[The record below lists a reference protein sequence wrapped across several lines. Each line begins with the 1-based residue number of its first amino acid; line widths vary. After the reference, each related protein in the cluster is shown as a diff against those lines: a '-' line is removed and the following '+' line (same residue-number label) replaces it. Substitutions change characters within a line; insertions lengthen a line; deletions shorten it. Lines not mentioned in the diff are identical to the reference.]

1 MNLRRKRL
9 RLMRDTQWRGYART
23 ATGNPIL
30 LSQVRSM
37 ANLSVLGNSAQSG
50 TPSPDNPVEVVG
62 SGERTGNLFD
72 ISQITSKNGGYVD
85 NNKIYIKNYSFT
97 SGISPQKFLE
107 MTGLQ
112 IGDTFTCR
120 AQYTQMQD
128 YSSGARYVN
137 FIPKR
142 SGLIGLTLFDYS
154 SSSDKNNGFRVSTI
168 PSDFNNDNYYGLYFY
183 GGNISTP
190 VESEIRATW
199 NNFAIYKGAYD
210 TETLPPYEPYGYK
223 VAVQAS
229 GRNLFNINSII
240 SNNNITNN
248 GNEIV
253 INAKRVY
260 SDLKPSEFMEM
271 TGLKPGDK
279 FTSRCK
285 TNVTAGTDGSAC
297 RIIFINNSSGAAVY
311 IFYGYSVK
319 TISIPADFSD
329 NGYSTLVFD
338 GVENG
343 DSTFANLMV
352 FKGAYTADTLPPYE
366 SYKPPQTFNVYM
378 SKPLHGVGDAH
389 DTVLLNFDNKTAK
402 LYQKTNIKQYTS
414 AVKNREICGD
424 CCLYYLDADTDK
436 KQMIQCKCNLFES
449 TYAMTEDINSVF
461 LSQYDAH
468 PTLLISIEKN
478 IIGYDDTT
486 DDINSGRIKLN
497 NWLLQK
503 QMEGTPLTVTYAL
516 ADDYITTT
524 DITALQQWDALPNL
538 KGTWILT
545 AIGETEPTLTAEYYS
560 NERSTE

>member
-23 ATGNPIL
+23 ATGNPIP

-128 YSSGARYVN
+128 YSSGARYVD
-137 FIPKR
+137 FITKR

-229 GRNLFNINSII
+229 GSNLYDNKEPKTLNI
-240 SNNNITNN
+240 
-248 GNEIV
+248 
-253 INAKRVY
+253 
-260 SDLKPSEFMEM
+260 
-271 TGLKPGDK
+271 
-279 FTSRCK
+279 
-285 TNVTAGTDGSAC
+285 
-297 RIIFINNSSGAAVY
+297 
-311 IFYGYSVK
+311 
-319 TISIPADFSD
+319 
-329 NGYSTLVFD
+329 
-338 GVENG
+338 
-343 DSTFANLMV
+343 
-352 FKGAYTADTLPPYE
+352 YT
-366 SYKPPQTFNVYM
+366 PQ
-378 SKPLHGVGDAH
+378 PLHGVGTAQDSVVIDFDHKKSELVQEVSCGKFNGEEDWYITSEAT
-389 DTVLLNFDNKTAK
+389 DISKYYISTDIVKPGNTYDRRTLSNIAMYNNELNKKNQVKAYGFTGGNGWIGFAVD
-402 LYQKTNIKQYTS
+402 TNIYPLIDDFKSFLKLMYTNNNP
-414 AVKNREICGD
+414 VTVYVD
-424 CCLYYLDADTDK
+424 CKDT
-436 KQMIQCKCNLFES
+436 
-449 TYAMTEDINSVF
+449 
-461 LSQYDAH
+461 
-468 PTLLISIEKN
+468 P
-478 IIGYDDTT
+478 II
-486 DDINSGRIKLN
+486 
-497 NWLLQK
+497 
-503 QMEGTPLTVTYAL
+503 
-516 ADDYITTT
+516 T
-524 DITALQQWDALPNL
+524 DITDLQQWDTLPDL

-545 AIGETEPTLTAEYYS
+545 ANGGTEPTLTAEYYS

>member
-142 SGLIGLTLFDYS
+142 SGLIGLTLFDYN

-229 GRNLFNINSII
+229 GRNLFDINSII

-352 FKGAYTADTLPPYE
+352 VKGAYTAETLPPYE
-366 SYKPPQTFNVYM
+366 PYKEPQEFNIYTPT
-378 SKPLHGVGDAH
+378 PLYGIGDSH
-389 DTVLLNFDNKTAK
+389 DMAILDFDKHRAT
-402 LYQKTNIKQYTS
+402 
-414 AVKNREICGD
+414 
-424 CCLYYLDADTDK
+424 
-436 KQMIQCKCNLFES
+436 
-449 TYAMTEDINSVF
+449 
-461 LSQYDAH
+461 
-468 PTLLISIEKN
+468 LISNIVRYVIGDNWDLGTNGKN
-478 IIGYDDTT
+478 IVTQRFYQSCKGTLINNARIISNTFEEIYPSSIEIVNADEEGANVSNTRYLQIKINKSRLNTVDVTGFKEWISNYESINGELQFYGEAYNPTT
-486 DDINSGRIKLN
+486 I
-497 NWLLQK
+497 
-503 QMEGTPLTVTYAL
+503 
-516 ADDYITTT
+516 
-524 DITALQQWDALPNL
+524 DITALQDWDTMPQLT
-538 KGTWILT
+538 GTWILT
-545 AIGETEPTLTAEYYS
+545 ANGGTEPTLTAEYYS